1 MVHSAFFIALG
12 AGVSDRTEEPFWLWC
27 GLIATAGGTI
37 NYAIDSLRDSGV
49 KIGGSDE
56 GSWHHATE
64 DRPVESHADR
74 SIYVSRVIRND
85 FCFIVLALALA
96 DALWILLPTGA
107 IGAQVYWMLQFVK
120 GFRRYY
126 F

>member
-1 MVHSAFFIALG
+1 VHSAFFIALG
-12 AGVSDRTEEPFWLWC
+12 AGVSDRTEEPFWLWY
-27 GLIATAGGTI
+27 GVIAAAGGTV
-37 NYAIDSLRDSGV
+37 NYAIDFLRDSGV
-49 KIGGSDE
+49 KIGDSNE
-56 GSWHHATE
+56 GSWHRAME
-64 DRPVESHADR
+64 GIPVESNADR

-96 DALWILLPTGA
+96 DVLWILLPTGA

-120 GFRRYY
+120 GFRRHH